1 MLPNDKVIIANPMV
15 VCREEFDDWAIL
27 FDLETGKAF
36 GINPVAVLIW
46 KMLDG
51 KHGLEDI
58 SRDIKANFMDVPED
72 VKSHIESF
80 LKDLIEIGFVGYEV

>member
-1 MLPNDKVIIANPMV
+1 MYPNDKAIIANPMV

-27 FDLETGKAF
+27 FDPETGKAF

-51 KHGLEDI
+51 KHNLEDI
-58 SRDIKANFMDVPED
+58 SKAIK
-72 VKSHIESF
+72 ESF
-80 LKDLIEIGFVGYEV
+80 TNVPQEVLSHTEDFLKELVESGFAGYEV